1 MIVALRA
8 IMHQYK
14 YMDNQQ
20 IAQNNQDT
28 KNNLKLKKSS
38 VLGVTLALLLA
49 VGSFFSGLQAN
60 ALITDSQQEASVFS
74 IFWPK
79 DKTVVEPAEIV
90 DMSEFWHVW
99 KLLDAKFISAS
110 STKAIS
116 NQDKVYGAI
125 EGLVKAYGDPYTVFM
140 PPTESEAFAEDISGN
155 FSGIGMEVGIR
166 DNVITVIAP
175 LADTPAERAGLLS
188 GDVIVKIDDVSTQ
201 DMSIDE
207 AVRRIRGEKGT
218 TVKLSI
224 YRSGELEVRDIS
236 VVRDTITIPTVK
248 TKKEGDV
255 FIISLYSFNAVS
267 EAKMQEA
274 LQEYVKSNTS
284 KLVLDLRGNPGGYL
298 QSAVS
303 IASFFLPTG
312 KVVVRE
318 RHGDAVNDK
327 IYRSQG
333 KLLGSHAP
341 QKMVVLVDGGSASA
355 SEILAGAL
363 SEHGYA
369 TLIGVNTYG
378 KGSVQELVDIDDGS
392 ALKVTVARWLTP
404 NGKSISDGGLHPDIV
419 VARTVED
426 RTKEIDPQ
434 LKAALD
440 FMAGKK
446 VKSQD

>member
-1 MIVALRA
+1 
-8 IMHQYK
+8 
-14 YMDNQQ
+14 MDNENTAEVKQFSRGEQ
-20 IAQNNQDT
+20 K
-28 KNNLKLKKSS
+28 KNNF
-38 VLGVTLALLLA
+38 LGLILALLLA
-49 VGSFFSGLQAN
+49 IGAFFTGLEAN
-60 ALITDSQQEASVFS
+60 AIITSSNQEANIFS
-74 IFWPK
+74 IFWSK
-79 DKTVVEPAEIV
+79 EKEVVEPAEVV

-99 KLLDAKFISAS
+99 NLLNEKFISAS
-110 STKAIS
+110 STKSIS
-116 NQDKVYGAI
+116 DQDKVYGAI

-166 DNVITVIAP
+166 DNAVTVIAP
-175 LADTPAERAGLLS
+175 LANTPAERAGILS
-188 GDVIVKIDDVSTQ
+188 RDVIVKIDGVSTQ
-201 DMSIDE
+201 DMGIDE

-218 TVKLSI
+218 VVKLSI
-224 YRSGELEVRDIS
+224 FRAGELELREIS
-236 VVRDTITIPTVK
+236 VTRDTITIPTVK
-248 TKKEGDV
+248 TKLEGKV

-274 LQEYVKSNTS
+274 LEEYTKS
-284 KLVLDLRGNPGGYL
+284 KADKIILDLRGNPGGYL
-298 QSAVS
+298 QSAVA
-303 IASFFLPTG
+303 IASYFLPTG

-318 RHGDAVNDK
+318 SHGETTNDK

-333 KLLGSHAP
+333 KLLGERAP
-341 QKMVVLVDGGSASA
+341 NKMVILVDEGSASA

-392 ALKVTVARWLTP
+392 ALKVTIARWLTP

-419 VARTVED
+419 IKRTIED
-426 RTKEIDPQ
+426 RVNENDTQ

-440 FMAGKK
+440 FMNGKA
-446 VKSQD
+446 VKSQE